1 MELFNPILAAS
12 DFWMAKWLTPMWF
25 VGLGV
30 AAGLVLLM
38 LFLGVCFALKG
49 ALRGLDP
56 LRKNGVLHWVAL
68 GITLVIGAGISSVF
82 FLNADAEV
90 AGEVGMVSI
99 AMTCMIGIVVW
110 ATLFCS
116 TDRFFGELKALLF
129 EGVGGGM
136 LTVLG
141 TVAVIGIAA
150 TPLFDRP
157 MSAFASIPQLFK
169 YSVRTETFPLPGA
182 ASDEDRKF
190 VKLDLN
196 YSAETIDQVQIESN
210 RRIIIGDASEIDQLK
225 FSTVTIEPDSP
236 RYWERMMGPAKSP
249 LPLAADAE
257 VFAQNEEV
265 DPAEL
270 KITIKTVPPVP
281 EAFTIIL
288 FALFVS
294 LFGLAFFLM
303 QGAAPKIAAIALST
317 AKSEMSQPLPKI
329 LITMVALAIL
339 LFVFMPFHTFGEDIK
354 LLKDCGIILILVVSI
369 FQAVWSASTSVSEEI
384 EGRTALT
391 LLSKPIHRRSFIVGK
406 ILGIG
411 WLIMFMFLVLG
422 SIELFCVAFKPI
434 YEARENSKEIPIWQ
448 VCHFEMLQ
456 TVPGLGLAFLECL
469 IIGAIS
475 VAIGTRV
482 ALLTNL
488 AICASLYVLGHLT
501 PVIMESAAGGLP
513 LVEFFS
519 QLVSAVVPNLNLF
532 SMEAAIDAEVT
543 IPWTVIASVFVYTAI
558 YGVGATLLG
567 LLLFEE
573 RDLA

>member
-1 MELFNPILAAS
+1 
-12 DFWMAKWLTPMWF
+12 
-25 VGLGV
+25 
-30 AAGLVLLM
+30 
-38 LFLGVCFALKG
+38 
-49 ALRGLDP
+49 
-56 LRKNGVLHWVAL
+56 
-68 GITLVIGAGISSVF
+68 
-82 FLNADAEV
+82 
-90 AGEVGMVSI
+90 
-99 AMTCMIGIVVW
+99 
-110 ATLFCS
+110 
-116 TDRFFGELKALLF
+116 LLF
-129 EGVGGGM
+129 EGIGGAM
-136 LTVLG
+136 LSVLG
-141 TVAVIGIAA
+141 AVALIGIAA
-150 TPLFDRP
+150 TPLFDR
-157 MSAFASIPQLFK
+157 SLDAFASIPQMFK
-169 YSVRTETFPLPGA
+169 ASVQSQKFTLPGA
-182 ASDEDRKF
+182 TSDEDRKF
-190 VKLDLN
+190 VKLDVN
-196 YSAETIDQVQIESN
+196 YSIETIDQVQIESN
-210 RRIIIGDASEIDQLK
+210 RRVIIGDASEIDQLK
-225 FSTVTIEPDSP
+225 FTTVTIEPETP
-236 RYWERMMGPAKSP
+236 RYWDRMMGPAKSP
-249 LPLAADAE
+249 LPLTPEAE

-265 DPAEL
+265 DDAEL
-270 KITIKTVPPVP
+270 KITIKTVPPVQ

-288 FALFVS
+288 FALFVF
-294 LFGLAFFLM
+294 LFGLTFFLM

-317 AKSEMSQPLPKI
+317 AKSELSQPLPKI
-329 LITMVALAIL
+329 LISMVALAIL

-422 SIELFCVAFKPI
+422 SVELFCVAFKPI
-434 YEARENSKEIPIWQ
+434 YEARENSKEVPIWQ
-448 VCHFEMLQ
+448 ICHFEMLQ

-482 ALLTNL
+482 SLLTNL

-519 QLVSAVVPNLNLF
+519 QLISAVVPNLNLF
-532 SMEAAIDAEVT
+532 SMEAAIDAEIT

-567 LLLFEE
+567 LLLFED

>member
-1 MELFNPILAAS
+1 MELFNPTLAAS

-25 VGLGV
+25 VGVGV

-38 LFLGVCFALKG
+38 VFLGLCFLLKG

-56 LRKNGVLHWVAL
+56 LRKSGALHWIAL
-68 GITLVIGAGISSVF
+68 VLTVLIGVGITAYLLVG
-82 FLNADAEV
+82 LNPELTS
-90 AGEVGMVSI
+90 EVGTVCI
-99 AMTCMIGIVVW
+99 AMTCMVGVLVWGI
-110 ATLFCS
+110 LYCS

-129 EGVGGGM
+129 EGIGGAM
-136 LTVLG
+136 LAVLG
-141 TVAVIGIAA
+141 AVALIGIAA
-150 TPLFDRP
+150 TPLFDKP
-157 MSAFASIPQLFK
+157 LDAFASIPQMFK
-169 YSVRTETFPLPGA
+169 ASTQTQTFTLPGA
-182 ASDEDRKF
+182 TSDEDRKF
-190 VKLDLN
+190 IKIDVN
-196 YSAETIDQVQIESN
+196 YSIETIGQVQIESN
-210 RRIIIGDASEIDQLK
+210 RRVIIGDASEIDQLK
-225 FSTVTIEPDSP
+225 FSTVTIEPEAP
-236 RYWERMMGPAKSP
+236 RFWERMMGPAKSP
-249 LPLAADAE
+249 LPLAPDAE

-270 KITIKTVPPVP
+270 KITIKTVPPVQ

-288 FALFVS
+288 FALFVF
-294 LFGLAFFLM
+294 LFGVAFCLM

-317 AKSEMSQPLPKI
+317 GKSELSQPLPKI

-391 LLSKPIHRRSFIVGK
+391 LLSKPIHRRSFIIGK

-434 YEARENSKEIPIWQ
+434 YEARENSKEVPIWQ

-482 ALLTNL
+482 SLLTNL

-519 QLVSAVVPNLNLF
+519 QLISAVVPNLNLF

-543 IPWTVIASVFVYTAI
+543 IPWTVIASVFIYTAI

-567 LLLFEE
+567 LLLFED

>member
-1 MELFNPILAAS
+1 MVLSQSLFAAS

-25 VGLGV
+25 VGVGV
-30 AAGLVLLM
+30 AAGLVALM
-38 LFLGVCFALKG
+38 VFLAICFALKG
-49 ALRGLDP
+49 ALKGLDRFRSSGA
-56 LRKNGVLHWVAL
+56 LNWVAL
-68 GITLVIGAGISSVF
+68 GITLAMGAGIAGYLLLV
-82 FLNADAEV
+82 NEAEV
-90 AGEVGMVSI
+90 SSELGMISV

-110 ATLFCS
+110 ATLYCS

-129 EGVGGGM
+129 EGIGGAM
-136 LTVLG
+136 LSVLG
-141 TVAVIGIAA
+141 AVAVIGIAA

-157 MSAFASIPQLFK
+157 LDAFASIPQLLKPSTQYF
-169 YSVRTETFPLPGA
+169 TFTLPGA
-182 ASDEDRKF
+182 GSDDDRKF
-190 VKLDLN
+190 EKIDLI
-196 YSAETIDQVQIESN
+196 YSAETLGQVAIESN
-210 RRIIIGDASEIDQLK
+210 RRVILGDASEIDQLK

-236 RYWERMMGPAKSP
+236 RYWDRMMGPAKSL
-249 LPLAADAE
+249 LPLAMDAE

-270 KITIKTVPPVP
+270 KITIMSIPPVP
-281 EAFTIIL
+281 EAFTILL
-288 FALFVS
+288 FALFVF
-294 LFGLAFFLM
+294 LFGLSFFLM
-303 QGAAPKIAAIALST
+303 QGVSPKIAAIALST
-317 AKSEMSQPLPKI
+317 AKSELSQPLPKI
-329 LITMVALAIL
+329 LVVIVALAIL
-339 LFVFMPFHTFGEDIK
+339 LFVFLPFNTFGEDIK

-391 LLSKPIHRRSFIVGK
+391 LLSKPIHRRSFIIGK

-411 WLIMFMFLVLG
+411 WLIMLMFLILG
-422 SIELFCVAFKPI
+422 SVELFCVAFKPI
-434 YEARENSKEIPIWQ
+434 YEARENSKEAPVWQ

-469 IIGAIS
+469 VLGAIS

-482 ALLTNL
+482 SLLTNL
-488 AICASLYVLGHLT
+488 AVCASLYVLGHLT

-519 QLVSAVVPNLNLF
+519 QLISAVVPNLNLF

-543 IPWTVIASVFVYTAI
+543 IPWVVIASLFIYTAI

-567 LLLFEE
+567 LLLFED

>member
-1 MELFNPILAAS
+1 MAILNPLFAAS

-25 VGLGV
+25 VGVGV

-38 LFLGVCFALKG
+38 AFLAICFALKG
-49 ALRGLDP
+49 AFKGLNSLRNSGTL
-56 LRKNGVLHWVAL
+56 NWVAL
-68 GITLVIGAGISSVF
+68 GVTLALGG
-82 FLNADAEV
+82 LV
-90 AGEVGMVSI
+90 AGYLFVVEEAEASSELGMISV
-99 AMTCMIGIVVW
+99 AMTCMIGIVIW
-110 ATLFCS
+110 ATLYCS

-129 EGVGGGM
+129 EGVGGAM
-136 LTVLG
+136 LSVLG
-141 TVAVIGIAA
+141 AIAVIGLAA

-157 MSAFASIPQLFK
+157 LDAFASIPQLLKPSTQYF
-169 YSVRTETFPLPGA
+169 TFTLPGA
-182 ASDEDRKF
+182 ASDDDRKF
-190 VKLDLN
+190 EKLDLN
-196 YSAETIDQVQIESN
+196 YSAETLGQVEIESN
-210 RRIIIGDASEIDQLK
+210 RRVILGDASEIDQLK
-225 FSTVTIEPDSP
+225 FSTVTIEPDTP
-236 RYWERMMGPAKSP
+236 RYWDRMMGPAKSL
-249 LPLAADAE
+249 LPLAMDAE

-270 KITIKTVPPVP
+270 KIKIMSVPPVP
-281 EAFTIIL
+281 EAFTILL
-288 FALFVS
+288 FALFVF

-303 QGAAPKIAAIALST
+303 QGVSPKIAAIALST
-317 AKSEMSQPLPKI
+317 AKSELSQPLPKI
-329 LITMVALAIL
+329 LITIVALAIL
-339 LFVFMPFHTFGEDIK
+339 LFVFLPFNTFGEDIK
-354 LLKDCGIILILVVSI
+354 LLKDCGIILILVISI

-391 LLSKPIHRRSFIVGK
+391 LLSKPIHRRSFIIGK

-411 WLIMFMFLVLG
+411 WLIMLMFLILG
-422 SIELFCVAFKPI
+422 SVELFCVAFKPI
-434 YEARENSKEIPIWQ
+434 YEARENSKEAPVWQ

-469 IIGAIS
+469 VLGAIS

-482 ALLTNL
+482 SLLTNL

-519 QLVSAVVPNLNLF
+519 QLISAVVPNLNLF
-532 SMEAAIDAEVT
+532 SMEAAIDAEVA
-543 IPWTVIASVFVYTAI
+543 IPWAVIASLFIYSAI

-567 LLLFEE
+567 LLLFED